1 MTDKIKKGEQGEQM
15 AANFLKEKGYAILER
30 NYRYK
35 HSEIDLIVQK
45 GNWVVFVEVKT
56 RTSETFGYPEDFVD
70 DKKAEK
76 ILEGADQYLFEK
88 KWEGN
93 VRYDIISITIK
104 KNIPEIVHF
113 EDAFH

>member
-1 MTDKIKKGEQGEQM
+1 MTDKIKKGELGELM
-15 AANFLKEKGYAILER
+15 AANFLKEKGYVILER

-35 HSEIDLIVQK
+35 HSEIDLIVRK
-45 GNWVVFVEVKT
+45 DDWVVFVEVKT
-56 RTSETFGYPEDFVD
+56 RSSEAFGYPEDFVD

-76 ILEGADQYLFEK
+76 ILEGAEQYLFESN
-88 KWEGN
+88 WEGN
-93 VRYDIISITIK
+93 VRYDIVSVTIK